1 MREEY
6 NKDYR
11 TREYDRFSDLEPERE
26 RKKPS
31 FLTMLL
37 VGLLVL
43 LVCSLGYDN
52 IIKPYLEKSKEQTEK
67 PVATSTQEAEDPAS
81 SEVVEATAMDEDGPV
96 HEVPEEPVQKSQP
109 VSPEQVSVAASPA
122 PAPEATPAPKP
133 EVKPTA
139 KPAESVASVPSS
151 RQRRESETSTPS
163 STDDYSGLSTSEILD
178 RRTHENVVKQARR
191 AGVST
196 EGSTSDIL
204 DRITH
209 ANVVKQAKRAGVS
222 TEGSTSDIL
231 DRITHANVVK
241 QAQRAGVST
250 EGSTSDILDRITH
263 ANVVKQAKRAGV
275 STEGSTSDI
284 LDRITRKNMEKM
296 GY

>member
-11 TREYDRFSDLEPERE
+11 TREYDRFSDLEPEKE
-26 RKKPS
+26 RKKQS

-67 PVATSTQEAEDPAS
+67 PVATSKQEADDPAS
-81 SEVVEATAMDEDGPV
+81 SDMDEATAIDDDVAVP
-96 HEVPEEPVQKSQP
+96 EVREEPVQKSQP
-109 VSPEQVSVAASPA
+109 VSPEQVTVAASPT
-122 PAPEATPAPKP
+122 PIPEATPTPKP

-139 KPAESVASVPSS
+139 KPSESMASVPTS
-151 RQRRESETSTPS
+151 RQRQESETITPS
-163 STDDYSGLSTSEILD
+163 STEDYSGLSTSEILD

-231 DRITHANVVK
+231 DRIT
-241 QAQRAGVST
+241 
-250 EGSTSDILDRITH
+250 
-263 ANVVKQAKRAGV
+263 
-275 STEGSTSDI
+275 
-284 LDRITRKNMEKM
+284 RKNMEEM

>member
-52 IIKPYLEKSKEQTEK
+52 IIKPYLAKSKEQTEN
-67 PVATSTQEAEDPAS
+67 PVATSKQEADDPAS
-81 SEVVEATAMDEDGPV
+81 SDMDEATAIDDDVAVP
-96 HEVPEEPVQKSQP
+96 EVREEPVQKSQP
-109 VSPEQVSVAASPA
+109 VSPEQVTVAASPTA
-122 PAPEATPAPKP
+122 IPEATPTPRP
-133 EVKPTA
+133 EMKPTA
-139 KPAESVASVPSS
+139 KLSESMAAVPSS
-151 RQRRESETSTPS
+151 RHSRESETRTPS

-178 RRTHENVVKQARR
+178 RRTHANVVRRAREVGVSTEGSTSEILDRITHANVVKRAREV
-191 AGVST
+191 GVST

-209 ANVVKQAKRAGVS
+209 ANVVKRAKEVGVS

-241 QAQRAGVST
+241 RAR
-250 EGSTSDILDRITH
+250 EM
-263 ANVVKQAKRAGV
+263 GV

-284 LDRITRKNMEKM
+284 LDRITRKNLEKM

>member
-11 TREYDRFSDLEPERE
+11 AREYDRFSELDPQKPQ
-26 RKKPS
+26 KKPS
-31 FLTMLL
+31 FLTLL
-37 VGLLVL
+37 LIGLLVL

-52 IIKPYLEKSKEQTEK
+52 IIKPYLEKSKELTEK
-67 PVATSTQEAEDPAS
+67 TVATSAEEIEESDEMTSVETDDYILEIGKEAA
-81 SEVVEATAMDEDGPV
+81 
-96 HEVPEEPVQKSQP
+96 QKSQP
-109 VSPEQVSVAASPA
+109 VSSEQVSTPTSPA
-122 PAPEATPAPKP
+122 PVSAQSQP
-133 EVKPTA
+133 EVNPSAKPT
-139 KPAESVASVPSS
+139 ERVASVPSS
-151 RQRRESETSTPS
+151 GQSRGSATSTPS
-163 STDDYSGLSTSEILD
+163 SSEDYSGLSTSEILD
-178 RRTHENVVKQARR
+178 RKTHENVVKQARR

-209 ANVVKQAKRAGVS
+209 ANVVKQAQRAGVS

-275 STEGSTSDI
+275 STEGTTSEI
-284 LDRITRKNMEKM
+284 LDRITRKQMECM

>member
-52 IIKPYLEKSKEQTEK
+52 IIKPYLAKSKEQTEK
-67 PVATSTQEAEDPAS
+67 PVATSTQDAEEPAS
-81 SEVVEATAMDEDGPV
+81 SEMVKASAIDEDVAVP
-96 HEVPEEPVQKSQP
+96 EVREEPVQKSQP
-109 VSPEQVSVAASPA
+109 VSPEQVSVAASPT
-122 PAPEATPAPKP
+122 PIPEATPTPKP

-151 RQRRESETSTPS
+151 RQRRESETITPS
-163 STDDYSGLSTSEILD
+163 YSEDESELSTLEIMEK
-178 RRTHENVVKQARR
+178 RNHANVVRQAQR

-196 EGSTSDIL
+196 EGTTLEIME
-204 DRITH
+204 RINH

-222 TEGSTSDIL
+222 AEGSTLEIME
-231 DRITHANVVK
+231 RINHANVVK

-250 EGSTSDILDRITH
+250 EGSTLDIMERINH

-275 STEGSTSDI
+275 STEGTTLEI
-284 LDRITRKNMEKM
+284 MERINRKNMQRM

>member
-67 PVATSTQEAEDPAS
+67 PVATSTQEVEDPAS
-81 SEVVEATAMDEDGPV
+81 SEVVEATAIDEDVAVP
-96 HEVPEEPVQKSQP
+96 EVREEPVQKSQP
-109 VSPEQVSVAASPA
+109 VSSEQVSVAASPA
-122 PAPEATPAPKP
+122 PTPEATPAPKP

-151 RQRRESETSTPS
+151 RHRRESEASTSS
-163 STDDYSGLSTSEILD
+163 STDDYSGLSTLEIME
-178 RRTHENVVKQARR
+178 RRNHANVVRQAQR

-196 EGSTSDIL
+196 EGTTLEIME
-204 DRITH
+204 RINH

-222 TEGSTSDIL
+222 AEGSTLEIME
-231 DRITHANVVK
+231 RINHANVVK

-250 EGSTSDILDRITH
+250 EGSTLDIMERINH

-275 STEGSTSDI
+275 STEGTTLEI
-284 LDRITRKNMEKM
+284 MERINRKNMQRM